1 MLNHSL
7 FTDPFVTAMYGS
19 ESALAYVPQCGSL
32 LQSNMNFLQR
42 VQNTLLYGVN
52 QAILKYVFIAN
63 ANAFRAKHAPGVC
76 SDAESRAKAALIILH
91 MSFVID
97 APRPLV
103 PAMKVVG
110 PILPE
115 PGQPLPQVRFPHF
128 TWYSVLSCDVLWC
141 VGD

>member
-42 VQNTLLYGVN
+42 VQNTLMYGVN
-52 QAILKYVFIAN
+52 QAIFKYVFGVN
-63 ANAFRAKHAPGVC
+63 AQALRDKHAPGVRA
-76 SDAESRAKAALIILH
+76 DLESRAMSALVILH

-128 TWYSVLSCDVLWC
+128 TLLSVLSCDVRC